1 MPLLDS
7 AELSRI
13 EAVVTDVEKRT
24 SGEIVVASVAES
36 DDYADLRC
44 LFAFAMGIVGAV
56 SVHVAWPE
64 LEASWLFWIEILV
77 TVLSFFLT
85 GVAPVLRTLVPR
97 TRAIESVERRARE
110 AFFEHDVFE
119 TRERTGVLI
128 FVSELEHR
136 VVILGDKGIDA
147 QVHKQGWE
155 HHVDTIITAIRGR
168 RAADGICTVIAELGE
183 VLAAHMPARSDDTNE
198 LPNAVK
204 QEPE

>member
-24 SGEIVVASVAES
+24 SGEIVVVSVAAS
-36 DDYADLRC
+36 DDYAELRW

-64 LEASWLFWIEILV
+64 LEASWLFWIEIFV
-77 TVLSFFLT
+77 MIPSFLLT
-85 GVAPVLRTLVPR
+85 GFAPLLRRLIPR
-97 TRAIESVERRARE
+97 ARAMESVERRARE
-110 AFFEHDVFE
+110 SFFEHDVFE

-136 VVILGDKGIDA
+136 VAILGDKGIDA
-147 QVHKQGWE
+147 QVHKEGWE
-155 HHVDTIITAIRGR
+155 HHIDTIITAIRSQ
-168 RAADGICTVIAELGE
+168 RAGEGLCTVIAELGE

-204 QEPE
+204 QEPK